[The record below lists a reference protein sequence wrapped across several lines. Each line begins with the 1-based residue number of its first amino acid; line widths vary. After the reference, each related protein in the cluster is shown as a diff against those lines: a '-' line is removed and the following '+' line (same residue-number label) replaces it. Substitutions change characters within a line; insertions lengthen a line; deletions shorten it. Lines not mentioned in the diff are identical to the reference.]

1 MPTFK
6 IRRVSKTVLLNVI
19 IPPTTMSG
27 ILSASSRNKIFG
39 VDNMEAYN
47 KRIRESK
54 YPDLERMLY
63 LCNTM
68 VIQRGAKL

>member
-1 MPTFK
+1 
-6 IRRVSKTVLLNVI
+6 
-19 IPPTTMSG
+19 MSG

-47 KRIRESK
+47 KRIREYK

-63 LCNTM
+63 LWNTM
-68 VIQRGAKL
+68 VIQKEVSTSDAILIEKA